1 MNRYTESALKADMGQ
16 VIIALTRDLINPHA
30 LMEIMLDPPIV
41 EEDLLDYVERSEVE
55 RVLFVA
61 KVISGLVADYS
72 AAHLNALRL
81 QIIAMG
87 VEPEIACDDC
97 GGILLKSCTCEA

>member
-1 MNRYTESALKADMGQ
+1 MNQYTASALKIDMAQ

-30 LMEIMLDPPIV
+30 LMAIMLDPPIV

-61 KVISGLVADYS
+61 NVIRGLVADYS
-72 AAHLNALRL
+72 SAHLNALRL
-81 QIIAMG
+81 QIIALG
-87 VEPEIACDDC
+87 VDEEIACDDC
-97 GGILLKSCTCEA
+97 GGIILKSCTCEA